1 MKLTNPKMLI
11 LSGAL
16 LAGSLAGFQNY
27 SENYEPEKEVRYL
40 KTNFKTQELPQ
51 FAQKSIDWLASAQLD
66 NGGWGAGSHSAQHIR
81 DARQVQTDP
90 GTTAFASLALLRAG
104 NTLQEGKYS
113 ENLQKSLAYLLELV
127 EKCPE
132 NSERITDISGTQPQV
147 KLGQNIDASLCAK
160 FFTRIQPF
168 ASHDKTLEGR
178 INRAIDKCLSK
189 IQKSQN
195 ADGSVR
201 GGGWAPVLQ
210 DAMVTEVLETNYN
223 MGRDVDKKALDRAR
237 ENQKQN
243 VTSSGEVR
251 SEKGAGVSL
260 YSVASS
266 QRATAQEAKKAK
278 DVMEKAQK
286 EGKIANN
293 APVNIENLRKLG
305 LNEDEAKTLANA
317 YTQNEVTIQKMQ
329 DDQVLAG
336 FGNNGGEEFLSFM
349 MTSESLVITGGD
361 PWTKWKAKMHNM
373 LQQIQNQDGSWNGHH
388 CITSPVF
395 CTAAVILSLTAEND
409 RDMLMKNK
417 DQKK

>member
-1 MKLTNPKMLI
+1 MLI
-11 LSGAL
+11 LSGTL
-16 LAGSLAGFQNY
+16 LVGSLAGIQNY
-27 SENYEPEKEVRYL
+27 YEISEPEQEVRYL
-40 KTNFKTQELPQ
+40 KQTLKTQELPV
-51 FAQKSIDWLASAQLD
+51 FAQKSIDWLASVQFA

-81 DARQVQTDP
+81 DARQVDVDP

-104 NTLQEGKYS
+104 NTLQSGKYR
-113 ENLQKSLAYLLELV
+113 ENLQKSLNFLLDLV

-132 NSERITDISGTQPQV
+132 NTERITDISGTQPQV

-160 FFTRIQPF
+160 FFTRILPF
-168 ASHDKTLEGR
+168 TNHDKTLEGR
-178 INRAIDKCLSK
+178 VNRAIDKCLAK

-223 MGRDVDKKALDRAR
+223 MGRDVDKKALERAR

-243 VTSSGEVR
+243 VSSSGEVR
-251 SEKGAGVSL
+251 SDKGAGVSL
-260 YSVASS
+260 YTVASS

-278 DVMEKAQK
+278 DALEEAQK
-286 EGKIANN
+286 TGKIAKDALVN
-293 APVNIENLRKLG
+293 AENLRRSG
-305 LNEDEAKTLANA
+305 YSEEEAKKLADA

-361 PWTKWKAKMHNM
+361 AWTKWKAKMHNM

-409 RDMLMKNK
+409 RDILMKDK

>member
-11 LSGAL
+11 LTGAL
-16 LAGSLAGFQNY
+16 FAGSLAGIQNY
-27 SENYEPEKEVRYL
+27 HDRSEPEKEIRYL
-40 KTNFKTQELPQ
+40 KTNFKTQELPP
-51 FAQKSIDWLASAQLD
+51 FAQKSIDWLASVQLD

-104 NTLQEGKYS
+104 NTLKEGKYQD
-113 ENLQKSLAYLLELV
+113 NLQKSLAYLLDLV
-127 EKCPE
+127 ENNPE

-160 FFTRIQPF
+160 FFTRILPF
-168 ASHDKTLEGR
+168 TNHDKTLEGR
-178 INRAIDKCLSK
+178 VNRAIDKCLSK

-243 VTSSGEVR
+243 VSPSGEIR

-278 DVMEKAQK
+278 EILVKAEK

-293 APVNIENLRKLG
+293 APVNVENLRKSG
-305 LNEDEAKTLANA
+305 LNEDEAKTLADA

-329 DDQVLAG
+329 DDNVLAG

-349 MTSESLVITGGD
+349 MTSESLVITGGE

-417 DQKK
+417 EQKK